1 MYSYAFELI
10 LLKIITRGRVH
21 WFCMKVLKATE
32 FVQDIGL
39 LRMIMLRIFQSMN
52 FLQIVCCSVIIL

>member
-1 MYSYAFELI
+1 MAMYSYAFELI

-32 FVQDIGL
+32 FL
-39 LRMIMLRIFQSMN
+39 LCSRYRALENDYVKN
-52 FLQIVCCSVIIL
+52 FAEYEFSTDSLL